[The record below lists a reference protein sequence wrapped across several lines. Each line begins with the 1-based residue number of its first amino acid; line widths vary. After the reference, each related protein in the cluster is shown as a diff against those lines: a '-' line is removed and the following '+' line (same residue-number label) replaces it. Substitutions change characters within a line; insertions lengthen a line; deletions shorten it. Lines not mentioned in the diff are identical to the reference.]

1 LPGVNLS
8 INNGNMDKQPSSRGR
23 KLLWFFLLIPGVALV
38 VALAY
43 FTGLIDRVQHTD
55 LVIRWTTEN
64 EIDVLGYNLYRADS
78 PDGELVQVND
88 VLIKPSLDPLVSSE
102 HSFVDEG
109 RVRGRTYYYV
119 LETIDRNG
127 NIKSRT
133 DPIPIP

>member
-1 LPGVNLS
+1 MS
-8 INNGNMDKQPSSRGR
+8 SQPASRRRRLIG
-23 KLLWFFLLIPGVALV
+23 FFLLIPAVVLV

-43 FTGLIDRVQHTD
+43 FTGLVETLRHTD

-64 EIDVLGYNLYRADS
+64 EIDVLGYNLYRSDT
-78 PDGELVQVND
+78 PDGEFVQVNTT
-88 VLIKPSLDPLVSSE
+88 LIKPAADPLVSNE
-102 HSFVDEG
+102 HTYVDEG
-109 RVRGRTYYYV
+109 RVRGRTYYYI

>member
-1 LPGVNLS
+1 ML
-8 INNGNMDKQPSSRGR
+8 
-23 KLLWFFLLIPGVALV
+23 
-38 VALAY
+38 ALAY
-43 FTGLIDRVQHTD
+43 FTGLIDRVQHTN

>member
-1 LPGVNLS
+1 MPDVNPS

-38 VALAY
+38 LALAY
-43 FTGLIDRVQHTD
+43 FTGLIDRVQHTN